1 MNTCMKNHEFM
12 PDILVSPI
20 FSQLSKREE
29 KKIIQRCSNLVIQ
42 QMQVLFL
49 FVFKP
54 KVYALPNNKRID
66 SFFLSKSFMNP
77 NS

>member
-54 KVYALPNNKRID
+54 KVHALPNNKRID
-66 SFFLSKSFMNP
+66 SFFIKILYES
-77 NS
+77 